1 MLKAANIFVTGG
13 AGTLGRAIARRRKEE
28 GWTGKLTVY
37 STSNL
42 NHQVMRKDHPD
53 VQYVQG
59 DIRNHETLYNAMV
72 GHDVVIHAAAVKV
85 IPESEYWSIDTFD
98 VNVTGSLNVFQCA
111 VRANVAHVLAISTDK
126 ACHPANA
133 YGATKLLMEK
143 AAQEYSRVP
152 GIETEFHL
160 VRYGNV
166 LESNGS
172 VVEAWKKA
180 VAAGEPIKMTDPKM
194 TRFWLSPRQAVDYV
208 EEALLIK
215 PGIIYVPKMPALKI
229 GLLAAFTLGA
239 GNNYSGVDFEGS
251 EGSIDAIR
259 IPLRPG
265 EKMHETLVTVE
276 EMNYTYPGF
285 PKAEHYV
292 IHPSTVDYLPDLSN
306 ELVEKPY
313 SSDMARELTKEEL
326 LELLD
331 D

>member
-1 MLKAANIFVTGG
+1 MLKSADIFVTGG
-13 AGTLGRAIARRRKEE
+13 AGTLGRAIARRRKEA

-37 STSNL
+37 STD
-42 NHQVMRKDHPD
+42 NHKHQIMRVDHPD

-98 VNVTGSLNVFQCA
+98 VNVVGSMNVFQCA
-111 VRANVAHVLAISTDK
+111 VRADILDVLAISTDK

-133 YGATKLLMEK
+133 YGASKLMMEK
-143 AAQEYSRVP
+143 IAQEYARVD
-152 GIETEFHL
+152 GMATKFHL

-180 VAAGEPIKMTDPKM
+180 VAAGEPIKITDPDM
-194 TRFWLSPRQAVDYV
+194 TRFWLSPSQAVDYV
-208 EEALLIK
+208 IEALGFESGQIF
-215 PGIIYVPKMPALKI
+215 VPSMPAMSI
-229 GLLAAFTLGA
+229 GKLAEYTVGHL
-239 GNNYSGVDFEGS
+239 FETGDDPV
-251 EGSIDAIR
+251 ER

-265 EKMHETLVTVE
+265 EKMHETLVTLE
-276 EMNYTYPGF
+276 ELSHAYWSSNGGTF
-285 PKAEHYV
+285 PFHYV
-292 IHPSTVDYLPDLSN
+292 IYPTTDQGGLRDRF
-306 ELVEKPY
+306 EKPY
-313 SSDMARELTKEEL
+313 SSDMAREVTKKEF